1 MISIMGAHYLST
13 RDIKQ
18 QTSMLHVTIISIEL
32 KRTYV
37 QKTSNLGESS
47 GHYTMVGHDPWCD
60 CILFHAY
67 YCLKTHTT
75 LCKANQIG
83 VR

>member
-47 GHYTMVGHDPWCD
+47 GHYTMVGHDP
-60 CILFHAY
+60 
-67 YCLKTHTT
+67 
-75 LCKANQIG
+75 
-83 VR
+83 